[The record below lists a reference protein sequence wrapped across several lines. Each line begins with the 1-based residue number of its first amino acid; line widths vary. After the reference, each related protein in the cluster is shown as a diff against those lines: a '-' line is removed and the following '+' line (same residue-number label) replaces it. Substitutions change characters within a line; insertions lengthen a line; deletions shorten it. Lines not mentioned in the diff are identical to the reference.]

1 MSTKVSA
8 LTALAGADV
17 AAGDELY
24 INDDG
29 TGSKKID
36 ASELADALGRLG
48 IAVLNV
54 GADGLRPATSTPAS
68 ASDTGEA
75 GTITWDSSYI
85 YVCTA
90 TNTWK
95 RVAIASW

>member
-1 MSTKVSA
+1 MSTKVSD
-8 LTALAGADV
+8 LTALAAADV
-17 AAGDELY
+17 ATGDELY

-29 TGSKKID
+29 TGSKKIT
-36 ASELADALGRLG
+36 AGNLAEAVGLLG
-48 IAVLNV
+48 IPVLNV
-54 GADGLRPATSTPAS
+54 SANGLRVATSTPSS
-68 ASDTGEA
+68 ASDTGVA
-75 GTITWDSSYI
+75 NTITWDANYI

>member
-1 MSTKVSA
+1 MSQKVSA

-17 AAGDELY
+17 ATGDELY

-29 TGSKKID
+29 TGSKKIE
-36 ASELADALGRLG
+36 AGELAEALGRLG
-48 IAVLNV
+48 FPVASVQ
-54 GADGLRPATSTPAS
+54 ADGLQVATSTPAS
-68 ASDTGEA
+68 ASATGTA
-75 GTITWDSSYI
+75 GTISWDADYI
-85 YVCTA
+85 YICTA